1 LKRPI
6 VLSSA
11 PDREG
16 PTIVAGMP
24 VRESLRQ
31 EGSQGSIRVPALART
46 VTVLQG
52 ICDAG
57 HPMGLAELAEVTG
70 FPKSSVMRICHALTE
85 EHLLARGVD
94 GTYALGSRVFELG
107 SAARSHNWRLRDI
120 GFTYPVDE
128 SFFVAEINALRAEA
142 TTLGGDLQ
150 VRCAAENKDR
160 QSQQI
165 RDFVAGRVDLIL
177 VEPVV
182 SEGLEAACAY
192 AHAAR
197 IPVVAIGSA
206 HTGADA
212 VVATDNTKAGT
223 LAGAALAK
231 ALAGQGRV
239 AVVGGI
245 PITANS
251 DRVAGFLGAIA
262 AYPGMTVVATS
273 RGELDAPSGQRAA
286 EEILATHPTVEG
298 FFASNDQIAIGISG
312 VLSRRDLSVPIVSVD
327 GAQGAVDQIRSG
339 GPIIATATQ
348 DPVALVRAAIE
359 IGSAL
364 RSGLGVVRQSHYIPP
379 RLIDVENAEDYQPWG

>member
-1 LKRPI
+1 MKRPI
-6 VLSSA
+6 VLSSTSV
-11 PDREG
+11 REG
-16 PTIVAGMP
+16 PTIVAGMSVPESVRQQGPQHP
-24 VRESLRQ
+24 V
-31 EGSQGSIRVPALART
+31 RVPALART
-46 VTVLQG
+46 AAVLQG
-52 ICDAG
+52 IRDAG
-57 HPMGLAELAEVTG
+57 RPMSLAELTEVTG
-70 FPKSSVMRICHALTE
+70 FPKSSVMGICHALTE
-85 EHLLARGVD
+85 EHMLARGVD

-107 SAARSHNWRLRDI
+107 SAARNHNRRLRDI
-120 GFTYPVDE
+120 GFTYPIDE
-128 SFFVAEINALRAEA
+128 SFFVAEINSLREEAVALGA
-142 TTLGGDLQ
+142 DLQ
-150 VRCAAENKDR
+150 VRCATEDKER

-165 RDFVAGRVDLIL
+165 RDFVAARVDLIL

-182 SEGLEAACAY
+182 SEGLEAACAC

-223 LAGAALAK
+223 LAGTALAK
-231 ALAGQGRV
+231 AMSGQGRV

-262 AYPGMTVVATS
+262 AHPEMTVVATS

-286 EEILATHPTVEG
+286 EEILATHPAVEG
-298 FFASNDQIAIGISG
+298 FFASNDQIAIGISS
-312 VLSRRDLSVPIVSVD
+312 VLSRRNLSVPIVSVD
-327 GAQGAVDQIRSG
+327 GARGAVDQIRSG
-339 GPIIATATQ
+339 GTIIASATQ

-364 RSGLGVVRQSHYIPP
+364 HNGLGARQSHYIQP
-379 RLIDVENAEDYQPWG
+379 RLIDAENAEDYQPWG

>member
-1 LKRPI
+1 MKRP
-6 VLSSA
+6 VAFSSA

-16 PTIVAGMP
+16 PTIVAGMS
-24 VRESLRQ
+24 VRESVRQ
-31 EGSQGSIRVPALART
+31 QGSQDPVRVPALART
-46 VTVLQG
+46 AAILQG
-52 ICDAG
+52 IRDAG
-57 HPMGLAELAEVTG
+57 RPMSLAELTEVTG
-70 FPKSSVMRICHALTE
+70 FPKSSAMGICHALTE
-85 EHLLARGVD
+85 EHMLARGVD

-107 SAARSHNWRLRDI
+107 SAARNLNWRLRDI
-120 GFTYPVDE
+120 GFTYPIDE
-128 SFFVAEINALRAEA
+128 SFFVAEINALRGVAVA
-142 TTLGGDLQ
+142 LGADLQ
-150 VRCAAENKDR
+150 VRCAAEDKER

-165 RDFVAGRVDLIL
+165 RDFVAARVDLIL
-177 VEPVV
+177 VEPVA
-182 SEGLEAACAY
+182 SAGLEAACAY

-223 LAGAALAK
+223 LAGTALAK
-231 ALAGQGRV
+231 AMSGQGRV

-262 AYPGMTVVATS
+262 AHPGMAVVATS

-298 FFASNDQIAIGISG
+298 FFASNDQIAIGISS
-312 VLSRRDLSVPIVSVD
+312 VLSRRNLSVPIVSVD

-339 GPIIATATQ
+339 GSIIASATQ
-348 DPVALVRAAIE
+348 DPVALVRVAVE

-364 RSGLGVVRQSHYIPP
+364 HSGLGVVRQSHYIQP
-379 RLIDVENAEDYQPWG
+379 RLIDAENAEDYQPWG